1 MKNNREINQQVLN
14 TAVDKKGRPTINL
27 DKRKSI
33 YESVTEALRAI
44 PVTNRNVGL
53 TIPIYNGVKVVEY
66 WWEKGIK
73 DSDFVKK
80 IDSENIPRINST
92 LTSLQNQIDS
102 ISSFEF
108 KVVLSLPAKGKS
120 GIIYVVPA
128 AEPTSTNIYDEYFWI
143 ESAQTYERWGG
154 VDPEGD
160 VVINNA
166 FTFNENHFNVVEEY
180 GIQNVSLK
188 CDILDVTDK
197 GFDIY
202 KLAVGEDDNELLL
215 SAGKI
220 SRSSAEASSYG
231 GTISLNGKTSVR
243 GRGTTTFDSIFSF
256 STLSLNSDN
265 NGASKLFLAQPNYLK
280 IADDT
285 NYIELIGDNI
295 AVYSDDVKIFDL
307 AANKLNAEVD
317 KVYVNTQ
324 ETNGF
329 AILVDDT
336 CGISAYK
343 ISESTGIGV
352 NIFTDN
358 SKIELRNNEI
368 ILTSNKIR
376 ATNLYL
382 LDPQGYVQ
390 KGFEALYD
398 TSYGQLSVG
407 IKATCSIWVQNTDL
421 FGLRSTDNSSRTLL
435 RLNDITYRKSTTPNT
450 YGNSIISWNENT
462 NKYPELKLGWNKE
475 LQFNENRIDLVAF
488 DQNSYITDSQIHLS
502 HGDANCVIYNTGECG
517 FYTSMD
523 SDIKILSNG
532 DIKLQQIYNHIDVI
546 DSDNVRKI
554 LIESGYDSYKGFVQ
568 LKASNSY
575 ITVNGGVDG
584 DYEIRMYAADGIT
597 IDGANN
603 SRMGIDADGW
613 CFMKGNVVSR
623 ISVDG
628 YGNTYIMV
636 EEDEDNNIAKIILRQ
651 NANNYISLYDNNSS
665 ESFINIRTDYFT
677 FKDSSNNTLF
687 TIDSDG
693 DSDWKLSNYFNW
705 SLGNNKYFRI
715 VATGIEYFDGTN
727 SYSKTWA
734 QIFS

>member
-92 LTSLQNQIDS
+92 LVSLQNQIDS

-108 KVVLSLPAKGKS
+108 KVVLSLPEKGKS

-128 AEPTSTNIYDEYFWI
+128 AKPTSTNIYDEYFWI
-143 ESAQTYERWGG
+143 ESAQSYERWGG

-160 VVINNA
+160 IVINNA

-180 GIQNVSLK
+180 GIQNVALK
-188 CDILDVTDK
+188 CDLLDVTST
-197 GFDIY
+197 GFNIY
-202 KLAVGEDDNELLL
+202 KLAIGEDDNEILL
-215 SAGKI
+215 SAEKI
-220 SRSSAEASSYG
+220 SRSSVGASSYG

-243 GRGTTTFDSIFSF
+243 GRGTTTFGSIFSF

-265 NGASKLFLAQPNYLK
+265 SGVSKLFLAQPNYLK

-285 NYIELIGDNI
+285 NYIELSGDSI

-307 AANKLNAEVD
+307 DASKLNIEVD
-317 KVYVNTQ
+317 KFFINTQ

-329 AILVDDT
+329 ALIVDDT
-336 CGISAYK
+336 YGISANK
-343 ISESTGIGV
+343 ISESIGMGV
-352 NIFTDN
+352 NIFTDHSRVAVRSN
-358 SKIELRNNEI
+358 TITLESSKV
-368 ILTSNKIR
+368 S

-382 LDPQGYVQ
+382 TDTQGSIQ

-398 TSYGQLSVG
+398 TSYAQLSAG
-407 IKATCSIWVQNTDL
+407 IRATCSVWVQNTDL

-435 RLNDITYRKSTTPNT
+435 RLNDIIYRKSTTPNT
-450 YGNSIISWNENT
+450 YGTSIISWNENT
-462 NKYPELKLGWNKE
+462 NKYPELKLGWNQE

-502 HGDANCVIYNTGECG
+502 HGDANCVIYNNGECG
-517 FYTSMD
+517 FYTSMY
-523 SDIKILSNG
+523 SNIKILTNG
-532 DIKLQQIYNHIDVI
+532 DIKLEQIYNHIDVI

-554 LIESGYDSYKGFVQ
+554 LIESGYQGYRGFIQLKANTAEISLDGTNSDINMYASTGIRLTCNTGYIDIDSDGFVQ
-568 LKASNSY
+568 
-575 ITVNGGVDG
+575 I
-584 DYEIRMYAADGIT
+584 
-597 IDGANN
+597 
-603 SRMGIDADGW
+603 
-613 CFMKGNVVSR
+613 KGNTLAKMFINGTNASSTYF
-623 ISVDG
+623 IIEE
-628 YGNTYIMV
+628 GNFALPDMQIHHNT
-636 EEDEDNNIAKIILRQ
+636 
-651 NANNYISLYDNNSS
+651 NNYISLYKNDSNENN
-665 ESFINIRTDYFT
+665 IVVRTDYFT

-693 DSDWKLSNYFNW
+693 DSNWNLSNEFKW
-705 SLGNNKYFRI
+705 SLGSNKTVKI

-727 SYSKTWA
+727 TYTKTWA